1 MLRWLLTRAKWRLP
15 GRWCSAAKFKAMPSE
30 KKPNEPPGPHQQG
43 TPTVWLARMRESMA
57 RLTPGF
63 FANRTVREH
72 TEQHSLLVAAAHHLR
87 VADKS
92 AVGRQIVGWQH
103 SLLLAAMALLKP

>member
-1 MLRWLLTRAKWRLP
+1 
-15 GRWCSAAKFKAMPSE
+15 MPSE

-63 FANRTVREH
+63 FAIRTVREH

-103 SLLLAAMALLKP
+103 SLLLAAMALLEPTPMSGLMPGARFTRSGRRSQKYENE